1 MGTTCTALVFR
12 GGLAWCAHVGDSRC
26 YLIRGGEIFLMTEDH
41 SAVMAMVRD
50 GEISRDEARDHPDK
64 NVISRA
70 LGSHPDIEVTLWPR
84 PFVVRPGDRF
94 LLSSDGLHDVVRE
107 EDIVRLAAEGPPDVA
122 CRELVAFTRER
133 GAPDNVS
140 IVLLA
145 VPPADDEALASTRSI
160 PVAS

>member
-1 MGTTCTALVFR
+1 
-12 GGLAWCAHVGDSRC
+12 
-26 YLIRGGEIFLMTEDH
+26 
-41 SAVMAMVRD
+41 MVRD

-70 LGSHPDIEVTLWPR
+70 LGSHPEVEVTSWPR

-107 EDIVRLAAEGPPDVA
+107 ADILRLAGEGPPDVA
-122 CRELVAFTRER
+122 CRNLVAFTREQ

-140 IVLLA
+140 VVLLA
-145 VPPADDEALASTRSI
+145 MPAPATDEIASTRPI